1 MNKPKV
7 TINDVAQR
15 AGVSIATV
23 SRVVNGSQDVSPALK
38 SRIEQV
44 MAEMDYVPRRK
55 NGGKEASKAIKVAFI
70 VNDFSDEVYSSLVK
84 GVLEAT
90 GSLNIELVIYET
102 QRNPERE
109 ISVLTQLQ
117 TRRVNGIIC
126 VANLSNLN
134 SEYRKLLE
142 EGFPIVFLMNPNDP
156 RTRLRDD
163 LNIVTSDSEGP
174 FYATK
179 YLLDLGHK
187 NIMYLGDPKIPR
199 FRGYKKALESTGE
212 PLNEDLI
219 VDCEDNF
226 EAAYKYLKENF
237 KKGKFSAILAI
248 SDEIGM
254 GCWFALTELGVRIPE
269 DCSIIG
275 YNNKYSARLSLTA
288 IAEPLIEQGKNAL
301 YLLHECMSNYQ
312 VKPRSIVLK
321 EGLIVRDSCSKI

>member
-1 MNKPKV
+1 M
-7 TINDVAQR
+7 
-15 AGVSIATV
+15 
-23 SRVVNGSQDVSPALK
+23 
-38 SRIEQV
+38 
-44 MAEMDYVPRRK
+44 
-55 NGGKEASKAIKVAFI
+55 
-70 VNDFSDEVYSSLVK
+70 
-84 GVLEAT
+84 
-90 GSLNIELVIYET
+90 NIELVVYET
-102 QRNPERE
+102 QRNRTGRSACSPSCRPAR
-109 ISVLTQLQ
+109 I
-117 TRRVNGIIC
+117 NGIIC

-134 SEYRKLLE
+134 SEYRRLLE

-199 FRGYKKALESTGE
+199 FRGYKKAIKSTGK
-212 PLNEDLI
+212 PLNQDLI

-237 KKGKFSAILAI
+237 EKGKFSAILAI

-321 EGLIVRDSCSKI
+321 EGLIVRDSCSKV